1 MITLYWKWID
11 RCYIILRFK
20 FQIVEQTWFSCKK
33 CCSNKLLFIFTLNWF
48 QYFNINP
55 AKNKSKIH
63 TDKIAWLS
71 TLRLLHKQA
80 TYLGLLHVGSY
91 VWYVTVIMSDNRSF
105 FLSLCLIQFLFE
117 KVVSTFYF
125 QFDTLITSHM
135 KCMRWEVTKSK
146 SKVSMRCPFYSLLL
160 RLFVPSIS

>member
-1 MITLYWKWID
+1 MITLY
-11 RCYIILRFK
+11 LRK
-20 FQIVEQTWFSCKK
+20 HDLVVRK

-105 FLSLCLIQFLFE
+105 FLSFALPTIVFIWKSSFHFLF
-117 KVVSTFYF
+117 SIRYSYYF
-125 QFDTLITSHM
+125 TH
-135 KCMRWEVTKSK
+135 EVYEVGSDQK
-146 SKVSMRCPFYSLLL
+146 
-160 RLFVPSIS
+160 